1 MKLKTSITSIALGIV
16 LSALG
21 VCAFVESPSAAPA
34 PSPLLLNATGA
45 TFPYI
50 IYSKWFTEYNRIHP
64 DIQINYNSL
73 GSGAGI
79 QQLQAGT
86 VDFGASDM
94 PLNDQKLNDFRFK
107 VLHFPTVLGAVVPTY
122 NLEGVN
128 QELNFTGDVLADI
141 FMGKVTKWNDPAL
154 ASINKSV
161 KLPDTDI
168 LVVHRSDG
176 SGTTFV
182 WTDYL
187 SKVSKEWET
196 KVGRSTSVNWPVGLG
211 GKGNENV
218 SALVKQQPGALGYVE
233 LTYAIQNKLPYGRV
247 KNSAGVFVK
256 ADLAGV
262 TAAAASESER
272 MPADFRVSITN
283 VSGKAAY
290 PICSFTY
297 LLIPS
302 KIDDPAKKK
311 ALKDFLLWMLTDG
324 QNDAEGLSYAKL
336 PKDVVAR
343 ELKAIGQIN

>member
-1 MKLKTSITSIALGIV
+1 
-16 LSALG
+16 
-21 VCAFVESPSAAPA
+21 
-34 PSPLLLNATGA
+34 
-45 TFPYI
+45 
-50 IYSKWFTEYNRIHP
+50 
-64 DIQINYNSL
+64 
-73 GSGAGI
+73 
-79 QQLQAGT
+79 
-86 VDFGASDM
+86 M